1 MSTTFRLEHSLLRD
15 ETIHLLE
22 RFGVHLN
29 PSLDE
34 QQLVDAEVIEC
45 LMAAADVTERE
56 TVLEVGAGCGNITL
70 ALAEA
75 AGSVVTVEKN
85 EKFLPILRERTAPYG
100 NVELIHGDALGIR
113 LPPFNKLV
121 SNLPYSICEAFMQR
135 LIHLDFECAAVIVSS
150 SFARIITAREGDPHY
165 SRLSLVTDT
174 FFTIEGLE
182 EIGPDA
188 YYPPPGGSTTLIRL
202 KPRAADSL
210 RLAVLRGVL
219 LQGDKKL
226 KNALR
231 EAFIASSEVFGGPST
246 KREVREQV
254 RLMGLGGAMLEG
266 RVARLSLPELQ
277 LLFRS
282 L

>member
-1 MSTTFRLEHSLLRD
+1 MLRD
-15 ETIHLLE
+15 ATIHLLE
-22 RFGVHLN
+22 RFWVRLD

-34 QQLVDAEVIEC
+34 QQLVDAEVIGR
-45 LMAAADVTERE
+45 LIAAAGVTGRD

-75 AGSVVTVEKN
+75 AGRVFAVEKN
-85 EKFLPILRERTAPYG
+85 EKFLPMLGERTAPYG

-150 SFARIITAREGDPHY
+150 SFAGIVTAREGDPFY
-165 SRLSLVTDT
+165 SRLSLMADA
-174 FFTIEGLE
+174 FFSIERLE
-182 EIGPDA
+182 EIGPEA
-188 YYPPPGGSTTLIRL
+188 YYPPPSGSTTLIRL

-210 RLAVLRGVL
+210 GLAVLRGVL

-231 EAFIASSEVFGGPST
+231 EALIASSKVLEGPST
-246 KREVREQV
+246 KREARAQV
-254 RLMGLGGAMLEG
+254 RSMGLGEAMLEG